1 MKKFFVNERREV
13 EVINVY
19 VDAERSINKM
29 TFNAIR
35 NIVMYRMGISESDL
49 NSQSIK
55 SSNRVAASFYIQ
67 GAMKPE
73 AELLDFIK
81 NVLFTDLNGIQSW
94 LEDTEDVYDYSV
106 YASITESD
114 ITGRQSIDGKSHIC
128 EEAVITLHKFTVW
141 DNYHKCYSDAFCI
154 ADAYPFAE

>member
-1 MKKFFVNERREV
+1 MKKFCKNEGKEV

-19 VDAERSINKM
+19 ADAERSINKM

-35 NIVMYRMGISESDL
+35 NIVMYRMGVNESDL
-49 NSQSIK
+49 NSQSVK

>member
-1 MKKFFVNERREV
+1 MKKFCANEGKEV

-19 VDAERSINKM
+19 ADAERSINKM

-35 NIVMYRMGISESDL
+35 NIVMYRMGINESDL

-55 SSNRVAASFYIQ
+55 SSNRVAASFYIK

-81 NVLFTDLNGIQSW
+81 SVLFTDLNGIQSW

>member
-1 MKKFFVNERREV
+1 MKKFCEGKAV

-19 VDAERSINKM
+19 VDAERNINKM

-55 SSNRVAASFYIQ
+55 SSNRVAASFYIK

-73 AELLDFIK
+73 VELLDFIK

-94 LEDTEDVYDYSV
+94 LEDTEDIYDYSV

-128 EEAVITLHKFTVW
+128 EEAVITLHKFTIW

-154 ADAYPFAE
+154 ADAYPFASAE